1 MKMLACAF
9 LFLSSFTAQA
19 AILDWSSMSELQANG
34 PDPVTAELA
43 AKIKQALITELQK
56 SSYECQWNVK
66 NGPSNAR
73 IGGEFISVLNE
84 KTAQIFVSP
93 ELNQPVIRV
102 VHRYSDGSVEVSILF
117 STTPD
122 FKKLTKV
129 EATKDRLSQVTKN
142 TGTLIDPKFE
152 TVTERTSELFGSCSV
167 K

>member
-1 MKMLACAF
+1 MKMLAFSF

-19 AILDWSSMSELQANG
+19 AILEWSSISEVLENG
-34 PDPVTAELA
+34 PGPVSGELA
-43 AKIKQALITELQK
+43 AKIKQALTTELRK
-56 SSYECQWNVK
+56 SAYECQWNVK
-66 NGPSNAR
+66 GPSNGE
-73 IGGEFISVLNE
+73 IGGQFITLLKHES
-84 KTAQIFVSP
+84 TQIFVSSD
-93 ELNQPVIRV
+93 LNQPVIRV
-102 VHRYSDGSVEVSILF
+102 VTKESSSVEVVVLF
-117 STTPD
+117 TTTPD